1 MVTRIIL
8 IIGIVITTV
17 FVLGA
22 AFVVFGDGDII
33 ISEIIGVILFTV
45 TGVAPVVDTVPPTVV
60 NTVITINEEIIVD
73 EDTGFDEDDVFDNA
87 TTFDDVDDPV
97 EETIEE
103 VLEETVVEDVKILNI
118 VNIGVMLPSIGDLAS
133 HGQDN
138 NIGFHLGANDF
149 NDYLKEI
156 GASWRMNLVIE
167 ATQADPIIALGTIQ
181 SLNAKGIKFVL
192 GPESSAEV
200 RNVKSYADSNNMV
213 LISPTST
220 SPSLAITDNIF
231 RLIPDDTQQGKV
243 LAMLFKTE
251 GIKAVVPIYRADV
264 WGDGLYGST
273 RDKFEALGGVMDDGI
288 RYSPEV
294 IVFSTEASLLSSLV
308 EKYIDEYSA
317 DEVAVLMI
325 GFSETVHLLNFAA
338 SYENLETIRWFGSD
352 GSSNDN
358 TLSDDPI
365 ASGFMQNTNFMSTQ
379 FATSTNEIYQYV
391 NDYFISF
398 KGSAPNIYAFSSY
411 DSVWVL
417 GKTILETNSIDPL
430 IVRDALIDVAAKHT
444 GAIGTVN
451 LNMAGDLA
459 ISDYDLWGIG
469 DDGWYKY
476 GHFYASDGTFMF
488 ESNE

>member
-1 MVTRIIL
+1 MVTRII
-8 IIGIVITTV
+8 IIGIVVATA

-22 AFVVFGDGDII
+22 AFIMFGDGI
-33 ISEIIGVILFTV
+33 ISEIIGV
-45 TGVAPVVDTVPPTVV
+45 APVDTVPPTVID
-60 NTVITINEEIIVD
+60 TVITINEEIIESTEEIIVD
-73 EDTGFDEDDVFDNA
+73 KNARFDKDNVFNNA
-87 TTFDDVDDPV
+87 TTIDNIGNVV
-97 EETIEE
+97 ETIEE
-103 VLEETVVEDVKILNI
+103 DVEISNI
-118 VNIGVMLPSIGDLAS
+118 VNIGVMLPSIGDLTS
-133 HGQDN
+133 RGQDN

-149 NDYLKEI
+149 NDYLEEI

-167 ATQADPIIALGTIQ
+167 ATRADPIIALGTIQ

-213 LISPTST
+213 VISPTST

-243 LAMLFKTE
+243 LALLFKTE

-264 WGDGLYGST
+264 WGDGLYGLT

-294 IVFSTEASLLSSLV
+294 TVFSTEASLLSSLV
-308 EKYIDEYSA
+308 EKYTDEYSA

-325 GFSETVHLLNFAA
+325 GFSETVYLLNFAA
-338 SYENLETIRWFGSD
+338 SYENLETIRWFGTD

-379 FATSTNEIYQYV
+379 FTTSTNEIYQYV
-391 NDYFISF
+391 SDYFISL

-411 DSVWVL
+411 DSVWVF
-417 GKTILETNSIDPL
+417 GKTMLETNSTDPL
-430 IVRDALIDVAAKHT
+430 IVRDAMIDVAAKHT

-469 DDGWYKY
+469 NDGWYKY